1 MQFQIDTRKV
11 IKMKSLVLMN
21 YVQPV
26 DGIKFR
32 WGVKIDSRDTKKQ
45 PLALSTLLGPY
56 RRNDKEFQRTRNLIT
71 LKTNDGIKA
80 FYVERTKWKIEI
92 PWIGSLVSRF
102 M

>member
-1 MQFQIDTRKV
+1 MQFQTGVKEV
-11 IKMKSLVLMN
+11 FKMKSLVFMN
-21 YVQPV
+21 YAQPT

-32 WGVKIDSRDTKKQ
+32 WGVKLDSRDTKKK
-45 PLALSTLLGPY
+45 PLALSTLFGPY
-56 RRNDKEFQRTRNLIT
+56 RRYDKEFQRTRNLIT

-80 FYVERTKWKIEI
+80 FYAERTKWKIEI